1 MAQQERIVKR
11 QAKAPDL
18 VVVLPVKD
26 WDCAEC
32 GGTGDLLIMDDQ
44 GPLCMTKK
52 ASVLSAVVV
61 RWSRT
66 RKRYERQGI
75 LVEEAALD
83 QAEQECLADEDARMR
98 RRDRDRERRAGQD
111 VELQARMAEEI
122 RACFPAVRP
131 NAPTRSLA
139 IPLCGAAAGSA
150 ARRPA
155 APSAN
160 RRSPW
165 PWSPRSGTRTVPDPK
180 VPEDTGQIGAWLVRN
195 VMRPSMP
202 LFDEARHV
210 VHEDA
215 RIRDVATYEH
225 RTGHELDVLAL
236 ARGSRPRTPG
246 SPIAF
251 IGRG

>member
-165 PWSPRSGTRTVPDPK
+165 PWSPRSGTRTP
-180 VPEDTGQIGAWLVRN
+180 T
-195 VMRPSMP
+195 
-202 LFDEARHV
+202 
-210 VHEDA
+210 
-215 RIRDVATYEH
+215 T
-225 RTGHELDVLAL
+225 
-236 ARGSRPRTPG
+236 TPC
-246 SPIAF
+246 
-251 IGRG
+251 

>member
-44 GPLCMTKK
+44 GPLCMTCADLDHLVFLGAGDAALTRRAKK

-98 RRDRDRERRAGQD
+98 RRDRDRERRARTLSCKPAWRRKSEP
-111 VELQARMAEEI
+111 VSPLSAR
-122 RACFPAVRP
+122 
-131 NAPTRSLA
+131 TR
-139 IPLCGAAAGSA
+139 
-150 ARRPA
+150 RRD
-155 APSAN
+155 
-160 RRSPW
+160 RSPYRSAGQR
-165 PWSPRSGTRTVPDPK
+165 PGRPLGGRPRPR
-180 VPEDTGQIGAWLVRN
+180 
-195 VMRPSMP
+195 
-202 LFDEARHV
+202 
-210 VHEDA
+210 
-215 RIRDVATYEH
+215 
-225 RTGHELDVLAL
+225 RTGDHPG
-236 ARGSRPRTPG
+236 RGRLGPAPGLCPIRRFPRTPVRSVPG
-246 SPIAF
+246 
-251 IGRG
+251 